1 MARNGPEF
9 ETRIR
14 QNELNNPKFNFLNPN
29 DPYHAYYQYK
39 VKDFK
44 EGKGQSVQMLLVQ
57 VSRLAYGKAIVVH
70 NIVTLFAVHIFTAR
84 NEVGAR

>member
-44 EGKGQSVQMLLVQ
+44 EGKGQSV
-57 VSRLAYGKAIVVH
+57 KC
-70 NIVTLFAVHIFTAR
+70 F
-84 NEVGAR
+84 